1 MVIRAS
7 AVTLLVAAAAWLPE
21 QSTFRSAVE
30 NVRVDVLAARDGR
43 PSMGLTAS
51 DFEVRDNGVLQ
62 TIDQALFEELPL
74 NVVLML
80 DGSGSV
86 KGERA
91 RQLVEAGRNLIGQL
105 KPDDQAA
112 LVAFGDDV
120 LMRSGLTHDT
130 SIVRTALDR
139 TLPLGETALVDA
151 AYAALLTGESQ
162 PGRALIVIFSDGVEA
177 SSYLPAESVIDL
189 ANRSNGVVYGVT
201 PKNVRRPPFLRDLAE
216 ASGGDL
222 IEIQSDGE
230 IDQAFRK
237 ILEEFRHRY
246 LLSYT
251 PRGVDK
257 TGWHRL
263 QVRVKKSGVS
273 VKARPGYTR

>member
-1 MVIRAS
+1 MMRAS
-7 AVTLLVAAAAWLPE
+7 ALTLLVAAVSSLTG
-21 QSTFRSAVE
+21 QSTFRSSVE
-30 NVRVDVLAARDGR
+30 SVRVDVLATRDGR
-43 PSMGLTAS
+43 PSIGLTAS

-62 TIDQALFEELPL
+62 TIDQALFEEVPL

-130 SIVRTALDR
+130 SIVRAALDK
-139 TLPLGETALVDA
+139 TLPLGETALADA

-162 PGRALIVIFSDGVEA
+162 PGRALIVVFSDGVEA
-177 SSYLPAESVIDL
+177 SSYLPVGSVIDL
-189 ANRSNGVVYGVT
+189 AKRSAQLH
-201 PKNVRRPPFLRDLAE
+201 P
-216 ASGGDL
+216 
-222 IEIQSDGE
+222 
-230 IDQAFRK
+230 
-237 ILEEFRHRY
+237 
-246 LLSYT
+246 
-251 PRGVDK
+251 
-257 TGWHRL
+257 
-263 QVRVKKSGVS
+263 
-273 VKARPGYTR
+273 ARSR

>member
-1 MVIRAS
+1 MMRAS
-7 AVTLLVAAAAWLPE
+7 ALTLLVAAVSSLPG
-21 QSTFRSAVE
+21 QSTFRSSVE
-30 NVRVDVLAARDGR
+30 NVRVDVLATRDGR
-43 PSMGLTAS
+43 PSIGLTAS

-62 TIDQALFEELPL
+62 TIDQALFGEVPL

-130 SIVRTALDR
+130 SIVRAALDK
-139 TLPLGETALVDA
+139 TLPLGETALADA

-162 PGRALIVIFSDGVEA
+162 PGRALIVVFSDGVEA
-177 SSYLPAESVIDL
+177 SSYLPVGSVIDL
-189 ANRSNGVVYGVT
+189 AKRSDGVIYSVT
-201 PKNVRRPPFLRDLAE
+201 PKNVRRPPFLRELAE

-222 IEIQSDGE
+222 IEIQSDAE
-230 IDQAFRK
+230 IDQAFRR

-263 QVRVKKSGVS
+263 QVRVKKAGVS